1 MVLPDAG
8 TLSLK
13 NEPQQWFEGKS
24 KRISPIAAVC
34 LNVAMLVVA
43 IVGFAGCGGVEGTYT
58 AGNGALTL
66 VLKGGGDASITF
78 MGQTAPCKYN
88 VNGSTLAL
96 TCEGQ
101 AGNMNFTIQKD
112 GSLAGPPDS
121 LIPPLQKK

>member
-1 MVLPDAG
+1 MVPYDAG

-13 NEPQQWFEGKS
+13 HAPQRSFKGKS
-24 KRISPIAAVC
+24 KRLSPVAVAC
-34 LNVAMLVVA
+34 LNLAMLSAA
-43 IVGFAGCGGVEGTYT
+43 IVGFAGCGGVTGTYT
-58 AGNGALTL
+58 AANGALTL
-66 VLKGGGDASITF
+66 VLKSGGDASITF

-88 VNGSTLAL
+88 VNGSTMAL